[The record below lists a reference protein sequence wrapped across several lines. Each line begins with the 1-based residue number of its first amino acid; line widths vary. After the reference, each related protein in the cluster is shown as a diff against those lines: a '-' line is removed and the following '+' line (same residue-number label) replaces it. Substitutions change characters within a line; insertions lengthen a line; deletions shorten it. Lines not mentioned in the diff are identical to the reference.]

1 MSNNVERE
9 IFEGLVNALTRQN
22 SIKEEIKD
30 IAARAKEYELDIKA
44 IKAAAALYVASM
56 FEERMSEIESV
67 RKKYVVLTGYDD

>member
-44 IKAAAALYVASM
+44 IKAAATFYVANNY
-56 FEERMSEIESV
+56 EEKSLEFARIKEAYE
-67 RKKYVVLTGYDD
+67 LLAD